1 MICRKCKNLFSA
13 YLDNDLK
20 AQERRRFEDH
30 LAKCE
35 DCAKAFNDF
44 RQVVELT
51 TDLPAL
57 QPSADFDRILRA
69 KMTDVESVE
78 GRGWLFSHRSVIAI
92 GVACLLLI
100 VAAFGTYMYKSGRT
114 DHQDRKGPAQ
124 IAIGR
129 EVIPMVSSHAD
140 ENIFTNFVMPSV
152 PNILI
157 NKQDMQ
163 DTDMATS
170 EDYRETRTYV
180 LPSVTGRYTRVKGRS
195 GTNYVIKPVS
205 MIGASDEIGF

>member
-30 LAKCE
+30 LAECE

-51 TDLPAL
+51 TDLSVL
-57 QPSADFDRILRA
+57 QPSANFDRVLRA
-69 KMTDVESVE
+69 KMTDGESVE
-78 GRGWLFSHRSVIAI
+78 GRGWLFSYRSVVLI
-92 GVACLLLI
+92 GAACLLLI
-100 VAAFGTYMYKSGRT
+100 VVAFGTYMYKSGRT

-129 EVIPMVSSHAD
+129 EVIPMMSSHAH

-152 PNILI
+152 PSILI
-157 NKQDMQ
+157 SEQDME

-170 EDYRETRTYV
+170 EDYRETRTFV
-180 LPSVTGRYTRVKGRS
+180 LPSVTGRYTTIKGKP

-205 MIGASDEIGF
+205 LISASDEIGF